1 MNMIEGITLAVV
13 SLAMTYLISE
23 LNQMQKDIRRLIMD
37 VAILK
42 AVNGISPQKAPDQ

>member
-1 MNMIEGITLAVV
+1 MIEGITLAVV

-42 AVNGISPQKAPDQ
+42 AVSGFNNPQPENKQ